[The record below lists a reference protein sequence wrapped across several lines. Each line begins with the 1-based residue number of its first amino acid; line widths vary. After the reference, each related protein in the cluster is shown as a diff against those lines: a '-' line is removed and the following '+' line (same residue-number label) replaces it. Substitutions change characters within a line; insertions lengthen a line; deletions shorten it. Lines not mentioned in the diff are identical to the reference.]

1 MAGDK
6 TQWFEIQIRI
16 APPVK
21 DAVVD
26 QLFEW
31 GAQGIVEDDLGDD
44 NLIRAYFEEDKRDQ
58 VEEQIQPFLNNLA
71 AHFPGIGVGASQVQ
85 WYDVE
90 DENWI
95 DAHKEYYLPQKL
107 TQLFFLKPAWDL
119 TTVVP
124 DGMVP
129 LVLEPGQA
137 FGTGLHA
144 STRLCIRLLEYF
156 VELHTKPDDIQA
168 LDVGTGT
175 GILAMVLSKLG
186 VASVTATDND
196 PIALEVAAEN
206 LEANQCVN
214 VELSD
219 EELTE
224 FEGPFDIIVSNILLD
239 THREL
244 APQYARL
251 LGPRGQ
257 LILSGL
263 LASQKTEIVE
273 IMGEVG
279 FQLEASESSQEW
291 IALALVRRSDPHSS

>member
-1 MAGDK
+1 M
-6 TQWFEIQIRI
+6 R
-16 APPVK
+16 
-21 DAVVD
+21 
-26 QLFEW
+26 
-31 GAQGIVEDDLGDD
+31 
-44 NLIRAYFEEDKRDQ
+44 NLE
-58 VEEQIQPFLNNLA
+58 
-71 AHFPGIGVGASQVQ
+71 AHFPGVGMGATQVQ

-186 VASVTATDND
+186 VASVMATDND

-206 LEANQCVN
+206 LDANQCAN

-219 EELTE
+219 EDLSE

-244 APQYARL
+244 AQQYARL

-263 LASQKTEIVE
+263 LASQKTEVVE
-273 IMGEVG
+273 IMAEVG

-291 IALALVRRSDPHSS
+291 IALAFVRRSDPRSS